1 MNPFSGSTILWS
13 ILGLYYYLQEIY
25 EEDGENEDQIYE
37 YKSVVYSEDKEQCL
51 KYICSRIHIH
61 VQNT

>member
-1 MNPFSGSTILWS
+1 MKPISGSTILWS

-37 YKSVVYSEDKEQCL
+37 YKSVVYSEDKEQ
-51 KYICSRIHIH
+51 
-61 VQNT
+61 